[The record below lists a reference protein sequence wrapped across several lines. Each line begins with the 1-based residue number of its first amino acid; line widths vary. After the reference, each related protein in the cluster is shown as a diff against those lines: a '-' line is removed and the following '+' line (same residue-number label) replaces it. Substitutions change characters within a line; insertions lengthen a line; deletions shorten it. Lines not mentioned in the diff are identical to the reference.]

1 MSSQKSQ
8 TDTSN
13 IVLGSRLSAPD
24 AKPTM
29 FWTDEVELQVHM
41 HQPWMQAYA
50 EAQFGIA
57 TPAVTSAVAGYATV
71 PDWALR
77 RHTCLFGSTGGGK
90 SRLALH
96 LVSEHLRNG
105 GSVVALDPKPHIIAY
120 LLDCCRKAGL
130 SPEQIVVLDPADPSA
145 GIPGWNPL
153 LADLPPAQAATDLYS
168 VLKADAEESWG
179 PRLGDIVI
187 NALVFLGRH
196 RLSLFELP
204 RLLKRPKYLSALLRV
219 SPPSGQSDGGA
230 AFSEAHDFFSEE
242 YLAWTPSYRDG
253 AIGPVLNKTRKL
265 LSSDFLQPL
274 LCARRNTLDLASLWH
289 KPGVV
294 LVHLDSNALG
304 DEGAQMLGGLLAHQ
318 IYRTALRSSGPIPV
332 LLSLDELGAQERFI
346 GGALRR
352 IVTVARDQN
361 LRLLAA
367 TQHLTSLSSELREA
381 LPGNAG
387 LQVSFRV
394 GYEDAR
400 LLAASYAIGASEA
413 LSHATVGVAERNRVT
428 GRPERTTWRHPVLDA
443 QGRSLRLSAAAW
455 NMLRHHQATTPLGK
469 TTSVEFIH
477 GLMAKAGIPRLYVHA
492 ADTKLPMA
500 LSEYV
505 QNLFGEEYWFE
516 GPAPL
521 ELVVSF
527 PRPKFTHVQRRSAAD
542 LTAQWTRRLQQ
553 LPEQHAAIRVSG
565 NDTEIVRILDVEV
578 SDGALTDPAWTAAT
592 RRAASFSWNQIAEM
606 IAWRKE
612 QVVLISRLREG
623 AIALPGHN
631 PQSGPSGRHPVPP
644 LEAALPQ
651 SQSPKGDGDDTE
663 ELTTGTKQA
672 VTTSAQRGNFLNKEG
687 SAFEESSSDETRI
700 GTSNASSANLDGEVE
715 TDQQTLH
722 AQKIVTE
729 PLVETVAVQTT
740 TTTALQAAPMIELQ
754 TILPHEEVSE
764 DGSIA

>member
-1 MSSQKSQ
+1 VSSQKSQ
-8 TDTSN
+8 TDTAN

-24 AKPTM
+24 AKPTT
-29 FWTDEVELQVHM
+29 FWTDEAELQAHM

-57 TPAVTSAVAGYATV
+57 TPAVTSAAAGYATV
-71 PDWALR
+71 SDWALR

-168 VLKADAEESWG
+168 ILKADAEESWG
-179 PRLGDIVI
+179 PRLGDIVT
-187 NALVFLGRH
+187 NALVFLGTH

-204 RLLKRPKYLSALLRV
+204 RLLKRPKYLSALLRL
-219 SPPSGQSDGGA
+219 SPPSGQSNGGA
-230 AFSEAHDFFSEE
+230 AFSEAHDFFAEE
-242 YLAWTPSYRDG
+242 YLAWTQSYREG

-265 LSSDFLQPL
+265 LSSEFLQPL

-304 DEGAQMLGGLLAHQ
+304 DDGAQLLGGLLAHQ

-346 GGALRR
+346 GGALGK
-352 IVTVARDQN
+352 IITVARDQN

-367 TQHLTSLSSELREA
+367 TQHLTSLSSGLREA
-381 LPGNAG
+381 FLGNAG

-394 GYEDAR
+394 GYKDAR
-400 LLAASYAIGASEA
+400 LLAASYAVGAPES

-443 QGRSLRLSAAAW
+443 RERPLRLSPAAW
-455 NMLRHHQATTPLGK
+455 KLLRHHQATAPLSENS
-469 TTSVEFIH
+469 SVEFIH
-477 GLMAKAGIPRLYVHA
+477 TLLAKAGIPRLYVHA
-492 ADTKLPMA
+492 ADTKLPTA
-500 LSEYV
+500 LTKYV
-505 QNLFGEEYWFE
+505 QNLSGEEYWFD

-542 LTAQWTRRLQQ
+542 LTAQWTRTLQQ
-553 LPEQHAAIRVSG
+553 LPGQYAAVRMSG
-565 NDTEIVRILDVEV
+565 NDTEVVRILDVKV
-578 SDGALTDPAWTAAT
+578 SDGALSDPAWTAAA

-606 IAWRKE
+606 IAWRKGQIE
-612 QVVLISRLREG
+612 WISGLREE
-623 AIALPGHN
+623 AVTLPV
-631 PQSGPSGRHPVPP
+631 PTLQSGISGPHPISL
-644 LEAALPQ
+644 LEEALPQ
-651 SQSPKGDGDDTE
+651 LSRRDGDDTGGFP
-663 ELTTGTKQA
+663 TGGTQGEM
-672 VTTSAQRGNFLNKEG
+672 TPTLRGDCISTGAPFHQKLN
-687 SAFEESSSDETRI
+687 SDEARSGI
-700 GTSNASSANLDGEVE
+700 SAVAGMNISHERE

-722 AQKIVTE
+722 AQQTVSE
-729 PLVETVAVQTT
+729 PFIETV
-740 TTTALQAAPMIELQ
+740 ELQ
-754 TILPHEEVSE
+754 TNTATGPSATSLPRIDQQANWPHEEVAE

>member
-8 TDTSN
+8 TNPTN
-13 IVLGSRLSAPD
+13 IVLGRQLSAPD
-24 AKPTM
+24 AKSTT
-29 FWTDEVELQVHM
+29 FWTDESELQVHM

-50 EAQFGIA
+50 EAQLGITA
-57 TPAVTSAVAGYATV
+57 PAVTSAAAEYTTV
-71 PDWALR
+71 PDWALQ

-96 LVSEHLRNG
+96 LVSEHLRSG

-153 LADLPPAQAATDLYS
+153 LADIPPAQAATDLYS
-168 VLKADAEESWG
+168 ILKAGAEESWG

-204 RLLKRPKYLSALLRV
+204 RLLKRPKYLSALLRL

-289 KPGVV
+289 KLGVV

-304 DEGAQMLGGLLAHQ
+304 DEGAQLLGGLLAHQ
-318 IYRTALRSSGPIPV
+318 IYRTALRSPGPIPV
-332 LLSLDELGAQERFI
+332 LLSLDELGSQERFI
-346 GGALRR
+346 GGALRQ

-381 LPGNAG
+381 LLGNVG

-400 LLAASYAIGASEA
+400 LLAASYAVGAPEA

-428 GRPERTTWRHPVLDA
+428 GRPERTTWRHPVRDA
-443 QGRSLRLSAAAW
+443 RGRSLRLSAAAW
-455 NMLRHHQATTPLGK
+455 NMLRHYQATTPLGK
-469 TTSVEFIH
+469 TTSIEFIH
-477 GLMAKAGIPRLYVHA
+477 GLIAKAGIPRLYVHA

-505 QNLFGEEYWFE
+505 QNLSGEEYWFE

-578 SDGALTDPAWTAAT
+578 SDGALTDPAWTAAA

-612 QVVLISRLREG
+612 QVELISRLQEG

-631 PQSGPSGRHPVPP
+631 PQPRPSERHPVPP
-644 LEAALPQ
+644 LQAALPQ
-651 SQSPKGDGDDTE
+651 SPQGDGDDTE

-672 VTTSAQRGNFLNKEG
+672 ETTSARRGNFLDKEG

-700 GTSNASSANLDGEVE
+700 GTSNASSANLNGEVE
-715 TDQQTLH
+715 RNQQTLH
-722 AQKIVTE
+722 AHQIVTE
-729 PLVETVAVQTT
+729 PLVEAVSFQATT
-740 TTTALQAAPMIELQ
+740 ITALQEEPAPMIELQ